1 MDWDVGKE
9 RAMFTTRLISGII
22 LVLLSVVV
30 VGQGGVLLFGVT
42 ALISAIGLFE
52 LYRVLGIERKS
63 LAAVGYATACS
74 YYGILWFEGQK
85 YFGEF
90 PGHRDFVF
98 EEKEN
103 CILKDALRWLDI
115 YFSRQKPDFL
125 PKLHLIGTD
134 FQREVWDILLEIPYG
149 QTVTYGEIARKI
161 ADKRGLKTM
170 SAQAVGGAVG
180 HNRVSVIVP
189 CHRVI
194 GSDGSLTGYAG
205 GIERKIRLL
214 DIEQPDF
221 IRTIPEF

>member
-1 MDWDVGKE
+1 MIYRTYYLSPLG
-9 RAMFTTRLISGII
+9 RI
-22 LVLLSVVV
+22 LL
-30 VGQGGVLLFGVT
+30 
-42 ALISAIGLFE
+42 AADDIGLIG
-52 LYRVLGIERKS
+52 V
-63 LAAVGYATACS
+63 
-74 YYGILWFEGQK
+74 WFEGQK
-85 YFGEF
+85 YFSG
-90 PGHRDFVF
+90 
-98 EEKEN
+98 
-103 CILKDALRWLDI
+103 
-115 YFSRQKPDFL
+115 QKPDFL

-205 GIERKIRLL
+205 GIERKIKLL
-214 DIEQPDF
+214 DIENGSCLKS
-221 IRTIPEF
+221 

>member
-1 MDWDVGKE
+1 MEYIHHYMSPLG
-9 RAMFTTRLISGII
+9 GITI
-22 LVLLSVVV
+22 ASD
-30 VGQGGVLLFGVT
+30 GE
-42 ALISAIGLFE
+42 ALTG
-52 LYRVLGIERKS
+52 
-63 LAAVGYATACS
+63 
-74 YYGILWFEGQK
+74 LWFDGQK
-85 YFGEF
+85 YFEANLSEE
-90 PGHRDFVF
+90 H
-98 EEKEN
+98 EEKRLE
-103 CILKDALRWLDI
+103 IFDITDKWLDI
-115 YFSRQKPDFL
+115 YFSGQKPDFL

>member
-1 MDWDVGKE
+1 MIYRTYYLSPLGK
-9 RAMFTTRLISGII
+9 M
-22 LVLLSVVV
+22 LL
-30 VGQGGVLLFGVT
+30 
-42 ALISAIGLFE
+42 AADDIGL
-52 LYRVLGIERKS
+52 
-63 LAAVGYATACS
+63 VGA
-74 YYGILWFEGQK
+74 WFEGQK
-85 YFGEF
+85 YFGKF

-115 YFSRQKPDFL
+115 YFSGQKPDFL

-134 FQREVWDILLEIPYG
+134 FQREVWDILLEISYG

-170 SAQAVGGAVG
+170 SAQAVGSAVG

-205 GIERKIRLL
+205 GIERKIKLL
-214 DIEQPDF
+214 DIENGSCLKS
-221 IRTIPEF
+221 

>member
-1 MDWDVGKE
+1 MD
-9 RAMFTTRLISGII
+9 FS
-22 LVLLSVVV
+22 
-30 VGQGGVLLFGVT
+30 
-42 ALISAIGLFE
+42 
-52 LYRVLGIERKS
+52 
-63 LAAVGYATACS
+63 
-74 YYGILWFEGQK
+74 
-85 YFGEF
+85 
-90 PGHRDFVF
+90 F
-98 EEKEN
+98 EENEN
-103 CILKDALRWLDI
+103 QILKDALRWLDI
-115 YFSRQKPDFL
+115 YFSGQKPDFL

-161 ADKRGLKTM
+161 SDKRGLKTMSARKMAEMKNVSRM

-221 IRTIPEF
+221 IRTIPKF

>member
-1 MDWDVGKE
+1 
-9 RAMFTTRLISGII
+9 MFTTRLISGIVLVI
-22 LVLLSVVV
+22 LAIFF
-30 VGQGGVLLFGVT
+30 VGKGGALLFAVT
-42 ALISAIGLFE
+42 ALISLVGLFE
-52 LYRVLGIERKS
+52 LYRVLGIEKRS
-63 LAAVGYATACS
+63 VAAVGYLTAVC

-90 PGHRDFVF
+90 PGHMDFSF
-98 EEKEN
+98 EENEN
-103 CILKDALRWLDI
+103 HILKDALRWLDI
-115 YFSRQKPDFL
+115 YFSGQKPDFL